1 MPNFY
6 LVPLVLTTGPNN
18 QQITAPKYAA
28 TDLANVSYSSMPYG
42 GEGVAL
48 VSLVAPNAALAAEP
62 DVYAFPT
69 DLTQQ
74 LASTDVA
81 ALAAFVQP
89 CNIPSSW
96 ILFGATFQS
105 VLTQLAQIFLCMQA
119 ISGGNPVFA
128 GTQNTPQTTL
138 AQAGIVLPASSA
150 FNFSKVNATET
161 IGNFLVSVGQQLN
174 MAPTSVATLTPIAGA
189 VSTTPVNPGNPVTQP
204 VGGLS

>member
-89 CNIPSSW
+89 YNIPSSW

-105 VLTQLAQIFLCMQA
+105 VLTQLAQIFLCMQSIYGA
-119 ISGGNPVFA
+119 TGATLFA
-128 GTQNTPQTTL
+128 GTQNTL
-138 AQAGIVLPASSA
+138 ATPMAQVAIAWPASGP
-150 FNFSKVNATET
+150 FNFTNANPAATLGDT
-161 IGNFLVSVGQQLN
+161 LVSVGQQFAIYSGGVSN
-174 MAPTSVATLTPIAGA
+174 LTPTAGA
-189 VSTTPVNPGNPVTQP
+189 VTTPGNPVTQP
-204 VGGLS
+204 VGGLN